1 MGARAHRFSDAGP
14 ADGLLVFTDLDGTLL
29 DHDDYSWE
37 PARSVLGRLRECGC
51 PVVLT
56 SSKTLAE
63 LEAVQR
69 DLGLEGPVIS
79 ENGTLLALP
88 PWLAPETAPG
98 PSLEAIGPWL
108 AQRRSPAY
116 DTIVQALAA
125 LRAERGYRF
134 VGFSDLSITDIARIT
149 GLTSKAAEAA
159 QRRDGSEPL
168 LWQDA
173 PERLTELDLDLARLG
188 LRRIT
193 GGRFHHVLG
202 AGASKAAAMTALC
215 SMLAEAGHAFATTV
229 ALGDGPNDLDM
240 LAAAD
245 VPVLVTNPKA
255 PAFDTTGIPGLVRT
269 RGHGP
274 AGWAEAIG
282 ELLGE

>member
-1 MGARAHRFSDAGP
+1 MGTQAPRFHEAEP

-37 PARSVLGRLRECGC
+37 PARSTLGRLRDRGY

-63 LEAVQR
+63 LEVLQR
-69 DLGLEGPVIS
+69 DLGIEGPVIS
-79 ENGTLLALP
+79 ENGALIALP
-88 PWLAPETAPG
+88 PTLTTETN
-98 PSLEAIGPWL
+98 LEAIGPWL
-108 AQRRSPAY
+108 VHRRSPAY
-116 DTIVQALAA
+116 EAIVRSLAD
-125 LRAERGYRF
+125 LRAECGYRF
-134 VGFSDLSITDIARIT
+134 TGFSDLSVTDVTRTT
-149 GLTSKAAEAA
+149 GLALEAA
-159 QRRDGSEPL
+159 QAAKRRDGSEPL

-173 PERLTELDLDLARLG
+173 PERLAELDFDLAHLE

-202 AGASKAAAMTALC
+202 AAASKAAAMTALC
-215 SMLAEAGHAFATTV
+215 SILAESGRARATTV

-240 LAAAD
+240 LATAD
-245 VPVLVTNPKA
+245 LPVLVTNPKA
-255 PAFDTTGIPGLVRT
+255 PTFDTTGIPGLIRT

-274 AGWAEAIG
+274 AGWAEAIN

>member
-1 MGARAHRFSDAGP
+1 MGARAPRFCEAGP
-14 ADGLLVFTDLDGTLL
+14 ADRLLVFTDLDGTLL

-37 PARSVLGRLRECGC
+37 PARYALGRLRERGY

-63 LEAVQR
+63 LEVLQR

-79 ENGTLLALP
+79 ENGALVALP
-88 PWLAPETAPG
+88 PELTTDTR
-98 PSLEAIGPWL
+98 LEALGPWL
-108 AQRRSPAY
+108 VDRRSPAY
-116 DTIVQALAA
+116 ATIVQALAD
-125 LRAERGYRF
+125 LRSERGYRF
-134 VGFSDLSITDIARIT
+134 VGFSDLSTTDVAQIT
-149 GLTSKAAEAA
+149 GLTSKATQAA

-168 LWQDA
+168 LWQDV
-173 PERLTELDLDLARLG
+173 PERLAELDFELAHLG

-202 AGASKAAAMTALC
+202 ATVSKGAAMAALR
-215 SMLAEAGHAFATTV
+215 SILAESGQSFAITV

-240 LAAAD
+240 LATAD

-255 PAFDTTGIPGLVRT
+255 PTFDTAGIPGLVRT

-274 AGWAEAIG
+274 AGWAEAIS

>member
-1 MGARAHRFSDAGP
+1 
-14 ADGLLVFTDLDGTLL
+14 LVFTDLDGTLL

-37 PARSVLGRLRECGC
+37 PARCVLGRLRERGY

-63 LEAVQR
+63 IEVLQR
-69 DLGLEGPVIS
+69 DLGLEGPVIC
-79 ENGTLLALP
+79 ENGALLALP
-88 PWLAPETAPG
+88 PGLAAATR
-98 PSLEAIGPWL
+98 LEARGPWL
-108 AQRRSPAY
+108 VQRRSPAY
-116 DTIVQALAA
+116 DRIVEALAD
-125 LRAERGYRF
+125 LRSERGYRF
-134 VGFSDLSITDIARIT
+134 VGFSDLPINAISRIT

-159 QRRDGSEPL
+159 RCRDGSEPL

-173 PERLTELDLDLARLG
+173 PERLAELDFDLAHLG

-202 AGASKAAAMTALC
+202 AGASKAAAMAVLRST
-215 SMLAEAGHAFATTV
+215 LAEGGHSFTTTV

-255 PAFDTTGIPGLVRT
+255 PAFDTAGIPGLVRT
-269 RGHGP
+269 MGRGP